1 MGLPGSLPDQPG
13 MPPDSQYEHATQAI
27 AYLRAHH
34 REQPPLTR
42 TAGAALSI
50 NAAIYPTRFGRVIM
64 ASTARGICAI
74 SFLDASDRR
83 EIQALEQR
91 FPGAD
96 IQRGEDAP
104 QHAAL
109 SWFAE
114 NRSTPEPVT
123 LHLHGTPFQLQVW
136 ESLLRIPAG
145 RLETYAHVASDV
157 GKPGASRAVGRAIS
171 CNPVALLIPC
181 HRVVRSSGALGGYR
195 WGLPRKAA
203 LIDWESAQD
212 ALH

>member
-1 MGLPGSLPDQPG
+1 MGLSGSLSDSPG
-13 MPPDSQYEHATQAI
+13 MQPVTKYEHVTQAI
-27 AYLRAHH
+27 AYPQAHH
-34 REQPPLTR
+34 REQPSLTKIS
-42 TAGAALSI
+42 GAALSI
-50 NAAIYPTRFGRVIM
+50 NAAIHPSRFGRVIM

-74 SFLDASDRR
+74 SFLDDNDRG
-83 EIQALEQR
+83 EFQALERR
-91 FPGAD
+91 FPHAD
-96 IQRGEDAP
+96 IQLGEDAH
-104 QHAAL
+104 QRAAV

-114 NRSTPEPVT
+114 SGTTPEPVP
-123 LHLHGTPFQLQVW
+123 LHLSGTPFQLQVW

-145 RLETYAHVASDV
+145 RLETYANIAIDM

-181 HRVVRSSGALGGYR
+181 HRVIRSSGALGGYR

-203 LIDWESAQD
+203 LISWESAAD